1 MEISLE
7 NFTEKLPLISKSIQT
22 ADFIA
27 FDTEFS
33 GSKLTLDDKPHEFDT
48 FADKY
53 RKNSHA
59 VKHLLAFQVGITT
72 FSWSTCK
79 KKYVGRPF
87 NFLLFPRSVLDQS
100 RTFFANVSLLKIA

>member
-7 NFTEKLPLISKSIQT
+7 NFTEKLPLITKSIQT

-33 GSKLTLDDKPHEFDT
+33 GSKLTLDDKPHDFDT

-53 RKNSHA
+53 RKNSFA
-59 VKHLLAFQVGITT
+59 VKSLLAFQVGITT
-72 FSWSTCK
+72 FAWSDHK
-79 KKYVGRPF
+79 KRYVARPF
-87 NFLLFPRSVLDQS
+87 NFLLFPRSVLNQQ
-100 RTFFANVSLLKIA
+100 RRFFVNVSGHF

>member
-7 NFTEKLPLISKSIQT
+7 NFTEKLLLVSRSIAN

-33 GSKLTLDDKPHEFDT
+33 GSKLTLDDKPHEYDT

-59 VKHLLAFQVGITT
+59 VKNLLAF
-72 FSWSTCK
+72 
-79 KKYVGRPF
+79 
-87 NFLLFPRSVLDQS
+87 
-100 RTFFANVSLLKIA
+100 